1 MMIGEILNFIKTTF
15 ARVGKQTAVIAVS
28 GGIDSAVSLSLVV
41 RALGA
46 DGVHAVLLPYGD
58 QDMSDARTVVDFNQI
73 PIDNQHE
80 IQIKPIVDAIFTTAQ
95 NKASQENIRQ
105 GNIMAR
111 TRMIVLYDL
120 AKTLDAL
127 VCGTENKSE
136 KYLGYFTRFGDEA
149 SDLEPIQHLFKT
161 QVRQLAV
168 DLQLPKEILTKQP
181 SAGLWQD
188 QTDEAE
194 FGFSYEDA
202 DKVLEIIVDKQP
214 ALLERLPIG
223 TAVWLDEGRV
233 GAIFLG
239 GASLDPTTI
248 EKVLKHVQSNWFK
261 QQVPYHM
268 EPEKSS
274 LFH

>member
-1 MMIGEILNFIKTTF
+1 MIGEILSFIKQTF
-15 ARVGKQTAVIAVS
+15 TKTGKQTAIVAVS

-46 DGVHAVLLPYGD
+46 DKVHVVLLPYGE
-58 QDMSDARTVVDFNQI
+58 QDMTDARAVMDFNQI
-73 PIDNQHE
+73 PTSNQHE
-80 IQIKPIVDAIFTTAQ
+80 IQIKPIVDSIFDVVDGK
-95 NKASQENIRQ
+95 NKNVELRL

-111 TRMIVLYDL
+111 ARMIMLYDL

-149 SDLEPIQHLFKT
+149 SDLEPIQHLFKM
-161 QVRQLAV
+161 QVRQIATE
-168 DLQLPKEILTKQP
+168 LQLPQEILTKKP

-194 FGFSYEDA
+194 FGFSYHDA

-214 ALLERLPIG
+214 ALLERLTNG
-223 TAVWLDEGRV
+223 KARSLEEVRD
-233 GAIFLG
+233 GARFLS
-239 GASLDPTTI
+239 GASLDPATI
-248 EKVLKHVQSNWFK
+248 EKVLKHVQANWFK
-261 QQVPYHM
+261 HQVPYHM
-268 EPEKSS
+268 KSEQHS
-274 LFH
+274 VFR

>member
-1 MMIGEILNFIKTTF
+1 MIGEILSFIKQTF
-15 ARVGKQTAVIAVS
+15 TKTGKQTAIVAVS

-46 DGVHAVLLPYGD
+46 EQVHAVFLPFGD
-58 QDMSDARTVVDFNQI
+58 QDMTDARTVVDFNKI
-73 PIDNQHE
+73 PIGNQHE
-80 IQIKPIVDAIFTTAQ
+80 IQIKPIVDQLVESLQTMGEF
-95 NKASQENIRQ
+95 NKFRL

-111 TRMIVLYDL
+111 TRMIVVYDL
-120 AKTLDAL
+120 AKNLDGL

-161 QVRQLAV
+161 QVRRVATELH
-168 DLQLPKEILTKQP
+168 LPQNILTKQP

-188 QTDEAE
+188 QTDEME

-214 ALLERLPIG
+214 ALLERLTNG
-223 TAVWLDEGRV
+223 KARSLEEVRD
-233 GAIFLG
+233 GARFLS
-239 GASLDPTTI
+239 GASLDSETI
-248 EKVLKHVQSNWFK
+248 EKVLKHVQANWFK
-261 QQVPYHM
+261 HQVPYHM
-268 EPEKSS
+268 EPEQQSVFK
-274 LFH
+274 

>member
-1 MMIGEILNFIKTTF
+1 MIGEILSFIKQAFTKT
-15 ARVGKQTAVIAVS
+15 GKETAIIAVS

-46 DGVHAVLLPYGD
+46 EKVHVVLLPYGE
-58 QDMSDARTVVDFNQI
+58 QDMTDARAVVDFNQI
-73 PIDNQHE
+73 PTSNQHE
-80 IQIKPIVDAIFTTAQ
+80 IQIKPIVDQLVKSLQTVGES
-95 NKASQENIRQ
+95 NKFRL

-111 TRMIVLYDL
+111 TRMIVVYDL
-120 AKTLDAL
+120 AKSLDGL

-161 QVRQLAV
+161 QVRQVATE
-168 DLQLPKEILTKQP
+168 LQLPQVILTKQP

-188 QTDEAE
+188 QTDEVE
-194 FGFSYEDA
+194 FGFSYDDA

-214 ALLERLPIG
+214 ALLERLTNG
-223 TAVWLDEGRV
+223 KARSLEEVRD
-233 GAIFLG
+233 GARFLS

-248 EKVLKHVQSNWFK
+248 EKVLKHVQANWFK
-261 QQVPYHM
+261 HQVPYHM
-268 EPEKSS
+268 ESELNSVFK
-274 LFH
+274 

>member
-1 MMIGEILNFIKTTF
+1 MIGEILSFIKQTF
-15 ARVGKQTAVIAVS
+15 TKTGKETAIIAVS

-46 DGVHAVLLPYGD
+46 NKVHAVLLPFGD
-58 QDMSDARTVVDFNQI
+58 QDMTDARAVVDFNQI
-73 PIDNQHE
+73 PTSNQHE
-80 IQIKPIVDAIFTTAQ
+80 IQIKPIVDQLVESLQTMGES
-95 NKASQENIRQ
+95 NKFRL

-111 TRMIVLYDL
+111 TRMIVVYDL
-120 AKTLDAL
+120 AKNLDGL

-161 QVRQLAV
+161 QVRQVATE
-168 DLQLPKEILTKQP
+168 LQLPQEILTKKP

-214 ALLERLPIG
+214 ALLERLTNG
-223 TAVWLDEGRV
+223 KARSLDEVRD
-233 GAIFLG
+233 GARFLS
-239 GASLDPTTI
+239 GASLNPATI
-248 EKVLKHVQSNWFK
+248 EKVLKHVQANWFK
-261 QQVPYHM
+261 HLVPYHM
-268 EPEKSS
+268 EPEKNSV
-274 LFH
+274 FK

>member
-1 MMIGEILNFIKTTF
+1 MIGEILSFIKQTF
-15 ARVGKQTAVIAVS
+15 VQTGKQLAVVAVS
-28 GGIDSAVSLSLVV
+28 GGIDSAVSLSLVA

-46 DGVHAVLLPYGD
+46 DKVHVVLLPYGE
-58 QDMSDARTVVDFNQI
+58 QDMTDARAVIEWNNIPTV
-73 PIDNQHE
+73 NQHE
-80 IQIKPIVDAIFTTAQ
+80 MQIRPIVEEIFNTAQ
-95 NKASQENIRQ
+95 NKEIKVDVRR

-161 QVRQLAV
+161 QVRQVAL
-168 DLQLPKEILTKQP
+168 DLQLPQEILTKKP

-194 FGFSYEDA
+194 FGFSYDDA

-214 ALLERLPIG
+214 ALLERLTNG
-223 TAVWLDEGRV
+223 KARSLEEVRD
-233 GAIFLG
+233 GARFLS
-239 GASLDPTTI
+239 GASLDPATI
-248 EKVLKHVQSNWFK
+248 EKILKHVQANWFK
-261 QQVPYHM
+261 HQVPYHM
-268 EPEKSS
+268 DSELNSVFK
-274 LFH
+274 